1 MYPEI
6 LRHSREVIIVA
17 KGQVSTEYL
26 VILAV
31 VLVVAL
37 IVVFLVGGFAGI
49 GTGSLE
55 TASKNYW
62 GSASPFAIKT
72 VKVTGTSMELQMQNN
87 DLEKLTLTGIS
98 IDGAAVLSNAS
109 IEFTSGESDIVTA
122 TVADCGA
129 TGEPFTYD
137 DVVITY
143 SKGGITGLNEVG
155 AKPLVGS
162 CS

>member
-1 MYPEI
+1 M
-6 LRHSREVIIVA
+6 S

-49 GTGSLE
+49 GTGTVE

-62 GSASPFAIKT
+62 AGASPFAVKT
-72 VKVTGTSMELQMQNN
+72 VKVSGTDMDLEVQNS
-87 DLEKLTLTGIS
+87 DLEKLTIT
-98 IDGAAVLSNAS
+98 DVTVEGASVYSTTTSFNSGESKVLNAS
-109 IEFTSGESDIVTA
+109 IA
-122 TVADCGA
+122 TTCGA
-129 TGEPFTYD
+129 AGDAFTYD

-143 SKGGITGLNEVG
+143 TKGSITDLKQVG
-155 AKPLVGS
+155 AKPFVGS